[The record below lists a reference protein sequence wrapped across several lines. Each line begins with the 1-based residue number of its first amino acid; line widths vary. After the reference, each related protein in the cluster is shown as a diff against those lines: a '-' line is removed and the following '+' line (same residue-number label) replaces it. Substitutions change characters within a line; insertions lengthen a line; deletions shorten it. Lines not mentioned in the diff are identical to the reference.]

1 MFSLTDNGEL
11 KRIIAHFR
19 TAPEAMKGD
28 IAEGMRKVTENL
40 IAEQFATG
48 KDPYGK
54 AWLPP
59 KDGHTPPM
67 IRTGTLRDSIKVTV
81 VKGANGLEV
90 SVRSSAD
97 YAKWLQNGTWK
108 MKPRLIVPGSLPG
121 HWRDAYRI
129 VFEDALEKWIAKPLR
144 R

>member
-1 MFSLTDNGEL
+1 MFSLSDNGEL

-19 TAPEAMKGD
+19 TAPDAMKGD

-54 AWLPP
+54 PWLPP

-67 IRTGTLRDSIKVTV
+67 VRTGTLRDSIKVTV
-81 VKGANGLEV
+81 VKDVNGLEV

-97 YAKWLQNGTWK
+97 YAKFLQNGTWK
-108 MKPRLIVPGSLPG
+108 MKPRLIAPGSLPG
-121 HWRDAYRI
+121 HWRDAYKI
-129 VFEDALEKWIAKPLR
+129 VFEMALERWIAKPLR
-144 R
+144 C

>member
-1 MFSLTDNGEL
+1 MFSLSDDGEL
-11 KRIIAHFR
+11 KRIVAHFR

-28 IAEGMRKVTENL
+28 IAEGMARVTENL
-40 IAEQFATG
+40 IAEGFATG

-59 KDGHTPPM
+59 KDGHSPPM
-67 IRTGTLRDSIKVTV
+67 VRTGTLRASIKVTV

-90 SVRSSAD
+90 SVRSTAE
-97 YAKWLQNGTWK
+97 YARYLQNGTWK
-108 MKPRLIVPGSLPG
+108 MKPRLIVPGSMPG

-129 VFEDALEKWIAKPLR
+129 VFEDALERWIAKPLR